1 MYKRQVDL
9 LAIWLSNI
17 LDLLEPDVL
26 IIGGGASLLLR
37 PLFGDIHRRLCEFSI
52 IQCCQEIPLL
62 PAFYGEEAGIAGAG
76 ALFAS
81 NPIRS

>member
-1 MYKRQVDL
+1 METVDL

-17 LDLLEPDVL
+17 VDLLEPDVI

-37 PLFGDIHRRLCEFSI
+37 PLFGDLHRRLCEFSI
-52 IQCCQEIPLL
+52 IQRCNEIPLL

-81 NPIRS
+81 GAVRS